1 MSIIK
6 RVRGAFINKTQ
17 LRVFVVVA
25 IFVMGIMPTFAQ
37 STIEFNTDELIT
49 QSNSWI
55 TTFLPIL
62 AIPFGI
68 SIALA
73 LITLVG
79 GLIVGALRNV
89 KMSR

>member
-1 MSIIK
+1 MSIQ
-6 RVRGAFINKTQ
+6 RVRRAFINKTQ
-17 LRVFVVVA
+17 LRVFVMMCILVIA
-25 IFVMGIMPTFAQ
+25 QAQAFAQ
-37 STIEFNTDELIT
+37 STIEFDTDELIT

-89 KMSR
+89 KLSR

>member
-1 MSIIK
+1 MFIQL
-6 RVRGAFINKTQ
+6 VRGAFINKTQ
-17 LRVFVVVA
+17 MRLMLMSV
-25 IFVMGIMPTFAQ
+25 IFVLGAMQSFAQ
-37 STIEFNTDELIT
+37 STIEFDTDELIT

>member
-1 MSIIK
+1 MLLSIKSKLRGICIPK
-6 RVRGAFINKTQ
+6 RQIIMVM
-17 LRVFVVVA
+17 FVLMMVGQSV
-25 IFVMGIMPTFAQ
+25 FAQ
-37 STIEFNTDELIT
+37 STINFDTDELIT

-55 TTFLPIL
+55 STFLPIL

-79 GLIVGALRNV
+79 GLIVKSLKSMGGA
-89 KMSR
+89 K

>member
-1 MSIIK
+1 MLGSIKNKLRGIHIPK
-6 RVRGAFINKTQ
+6 RQII
-17 LRVFVVVA
+17 
-25 IFVMGIMPTFAQ
+25 IFVFALMMIGQSVFAQ
-37 STIEFNTDELIT
+37 STIEFDTGELIT

-55 TTFLPIL
+55 GTFLPIL

-79 GLIVGALRNV
+79 GLIVKALRSMGGG
-89 KMSR
+89 K